1 MSLLENCESIHKRI
15 KEHDRDMRLARSQF
29 QNTLRLDTICSGT
42 RLSLLTAIRTG
53 TPVGVKQDIHLKLHH
68 GNINKCNGIKILE
81 TWMPTITTHQSIAKT
96 ADPLGNSLSSEQQG
110 SKYSTH

>member
-1 MSLLENCESIHKRI
+1 MRQCLFWRTARSIHKRI

-53 TPVGVKQDIHLKLHH
+53 TPIGVKQDIHLKLHH
-68 GNINKCNGIKILE
+68 GNINRRNGIKILE
-81 TWMPTITTHQSIAKT
+81 TWMPTITTHQPTAKT
-96 ADPLGNSLSSEQQG
+96 ADPLGNSL
-110 SKYSTH
+110 